1 MRVINPPTVVQPA
14 SAYAQA
20 VCVTGPREKLFI
32 SGQVGLRPDGTLAQG
47 YEAQARQAWTNIFA
61 LLEAAGMA
69 RTDLLSV
76 RVYDLAPGNVAAYR
90 AIRDEM
96 LGGFLVACTYV
107 VVVGLASPGF
117 LTEIEAEAVK
127 A

>member
-1 MRVINPPTVVQPA
+1 MRVVNPPTVVQPA

-20 VCVTGPREKLFI
+20 IHVVAPREKLFI
-32 SGQVGLRPDGTLAQG
+32 SGQVGLRPNGTLAEG
-47 YEAQARQAWTNIFA
+47 YEAQARQAWMNIFA
-61 LLEAAGMA
+61 LLESAGMA
-69 RTDLLSV
+69 RTDLVSI

-107 VVVGLASPGF
+107 VVAGLASPGF
-117 LTEIEAEAVK
+117 LTEIEAEAVR
-127 A
+127 